1 MPKRLHDS
9 GLWSKPWFRVL
20 TPAEKCAFQFLI
32 DHCDGAGVWDADFEA
47 AEFVIGD
54 KVDWQGLPG
63 KVKDNIV
70 VLDNGKWWLVDFVNF
85 QCGGEVSESTTN
97 RAHLS
102 YLKQLK
108 KHGLYETYVEHCPGT
123 RNPPRIRPKE
133 ELRQA
138 IFQRDN
144 FTCQYC
150 GNAFPVGEL
159 VPDHVVSVIAGGN
172 GSEDNLVTVCTPC
185 NSRKIDKNAEEFI
198 KNNNLTPGPT
208 LASILNGSY
217 GKLYGPLLGPKDND
231 NDNELDKD
239 QDKKEPDHD
248 LKPLV
253 QYYLEKHKAVRG
265 FEPTVAWPRDMKI
278 MQQIRRGY
286 KPDAIRQ
293 LLDMF
298 FAWKG
303 RSNFTLRAFADKV
316 DTLYGVLKDKAEGK
330 R

>member
-20 TPAEKCAFQFLI
+20 SPAEKCAFQYLI

-54 KVDWQGLPG
+54 VVRWQDLPN
-63 KVKDNIV
+63 KVKDNVV
-70 VLDNGKWWLVDFVNF
+70 VLENGKWWLVDFVNF
-85 QCGGEVSESTTN
+85 QCGGEVSDSTTN

-108 KHGLYETYVEHCPGT
+108 KHGLYERYKGLCRAINGT
-123 RNPPRIRPKE
+123 I
-133 ELRQA
+133 
-138 IFQRDN
+138 
-144 FTCQYC
+144 
-150 GNAFPVGEL
+150 
-159 VPDHVVSVIAGGN
+159 
-172 GSEDNLVTVCTPC
+172 
-185 NSRKIDKNAEEFI
+185 
-198 KNNNLTPGPT
+198 
-208 LASILNGSY
+208 
-217 GKLYGPLLGPKDND
+217 DND
-231 NDNELDKD
+231 NDKELEKDK
-239 QDKKEPDHD
+239 DKKEPDTE

-253 QYYLEKHKAVRG
+253 QYYLEKHKQVRG
-265 FEPTVAWPRDMKI
+265 YEPTVLWPRDMKI
-278 MQQIRRGY
+278 MQTVRRGY
-286 KPDAIRQ
+286 KPEAIRQ

-298 FAWKG
+298 FAWNG